1 MNFSFVKR
9 LNTEKDLTNYSKE
22 KASKSENTAENAPTN
37 AIDLLELKP
46 EQGFSINGIKEYD
59 HFFVLGSVRGAGDI
73 NNDGFND
80 IILSNP
86 GANVEGLKQTGEVY
100 IIFGAENIGE
110 SGNIDVNRLDG
121 SNGFLIQGIE
131 ESSNFGQSISNAGD
145 LNNDGIDDIIIGAPA
160 STSANEFAGRAYVIF
175 GDADLGNS
183 GSLDIKQ
190 LDGKNGFEIKHT
202 EEYRLTGFSVSHAGD
217 VNGDDIDDLV
227 IGSPFSTSK
236 DIAKDYVVFG
246 RSNIGSSGVLELSD
260 INGENGFAIVGNKDN
275 IPIHY
280 VSSAGDVNGDGFD
293 DLAIGAPTA
302 GDSTLESYGIDSI
315 RGESASGK
323 GYVIY
328 GSEDVG
334 KSGEFNLSSLDRS
347 NGFTTTIDLRGG
359 FFGRSVSSAGDVNH
373 DGVDDVVFGGTFTGG
388 HVVFGNRNLTIADE
402 LNVKNLDGKNGFS
415 ILRDDLS
422 EQLGSSVSSAGDFN
436 NDGIDDLAIVAPNA
450 DRGKNSDSAEGYL
463 IFGKE
468 DLASSGNFE
477 LSQLETNSSL
487 ILQNYSKSIDSYIP
501 NFREDRSSNN
511 AVSNLGDIN
520 GDGIDDLI
528 IGVPGGSGV
537 LNTSNVVDSYVIFGN
552 EQYGKDAFKVEES
565 NSIQNNK
572 LTEYNTFI
580 LSVFLLPLLIILLFK
595 CKFY

>member
-1 MNFSFVKR
+1 MKI
-9 LNTEKDLTNYSKE
+9 L
-22 KASKSENTAENAPTN
+22 PN

-46 EQGFSINGIKEYD
+46 EQGFSINGVKKHDYPYI
-59 HFFVLGSVRGAGDI
+59 LGSVSGAGDI

-86 GANVEGLKQTGEVY
+86 GADVEGVKAAGEVY
-100 IIFGAENIGE
+100 VIFGAENIGE

-131 ESSNFGQSISNAGD
+131 EADKFGQSISKAGD
-145 LNNDGIDDIIIGAPA
+145 LNNDGIDDIIIGA
-160 STSANEFAGRAYVIF
+160 SVKGSGGYITTGRAYVIF

-183 GSLDIKQ
+183 SSLDIEQ

-217 VNGDDIDDLV
+217 VNGDKINDLI
-227 IGSPFSTSK
+227 IGSPFSASR

-246 RSNIGSSGVLELSD
+246 NSNVGSSGVLELSD
-260 INGENGFAIVGNKDN
+260 INGENGFAIVGNQDD

-280 VSSAGDVNGDGFD
+280 VSSAGDLNGDGFD

-302 GDSTLESYGIDSI
+302 GDSTLESYGIDSSV
-315 RGESASGK
+315 GKPASGR

-328 GSEDVG
+328 GGRDVG
-334 KSGEFNLSSLDRS
+334 KSREFNLSSLDKS
-347 NGFTTTIDLRGG
+347 NGFIATIDLPGS
-359 FFGRSVSSAGDVNH
+359 FFGRSVSSAGDVNN
-373 DGVDDVVFGGTFTGG
+373 DGVDDVIFGGTFTGG
-388 HVVFGNRNLTIADE
+388 HVVFGSNNLTIADE
-402 LNVKNLDGKNGFS
+402 LDVGSLDGKNGFS

-436 NDGIDDLAIVAPNA
+436 NDGIGDIAIVAPNA
-450 DRGKNSDSAEGYL
+450 DRGRNSNSAEGYL

-468 DLASSGNFE
+468 DLASSGNLK
-477 LSQLETNSSL
+477 LSQLEPNSSL

-511 AVSNLGDIN
+511 VVSNLGDIN

-528 IGVPGGSGV
+528 IGVPGASGV
-537 LNTSNVVDSYVIFGN
+537 PSASNVVDSYVMFGN
-552 EQYGKDAFKVEES
+552 EKYGKDTSKVEEFS
-565 NSIQNNK
+565 FIYSNK
-572 LTEYNTFI
+572 LTDYNTFI
-580 LSVFLLPLLIILLFK
+580 FSVFLLPLLIVLLFK
-595 CKFY
+595 CRFY